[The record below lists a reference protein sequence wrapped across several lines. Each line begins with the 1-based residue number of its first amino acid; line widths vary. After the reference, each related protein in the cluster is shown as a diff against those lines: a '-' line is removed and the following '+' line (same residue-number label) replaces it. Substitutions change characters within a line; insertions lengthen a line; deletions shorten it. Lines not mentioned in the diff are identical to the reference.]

1 MFKVTQ
7 RHLRYLLWLLLSIPA
22 IPLLVDF
29 IYDERYYSE
38 LMYESGLLSIQ
49 LLFLTLCVTPFRL
62 LTQKYQVLKS
72 TNRWL
77 MVSRRYF
84 GVASFGYACI
94 HLLVYIR
101 EYPALADI
109 FSQMFELDIALGWV
123 AMLIMTAL
131 AVTSNNYSVRRLGPK
146 WKRLH
151 LWVYPVPVLLY
162 FHWYLFGFF
171 IEVLNFW
178 YIPFIAIQTYRCF
191 IQYLRNKKSARVQPV
206 S

>member
-1 MFKVTQ
+1 
-7 RHLRYLLWLLLSIPA
+7 
-22 IPLLVDF
+22 
-29 IYDERYYSE
+29 
-38 LMYESGLLSIQ
+38 MYESGLLSIQ

-62 LTQKYQVLKS
+62 LTQKYQFLKS

-101 EYPALADI
+101 QYPAVADI
-109 FSQMFELDIALGWV
+109 FSQLLELDIALGWV

-131 AVTSNNYSVRRLGPK
+131 AITSNNYSVRRLGK
-146 WKRLH
+146 NWKKIH
-151 LWVYPVPVLLY
+151 LWVYPVPILLY

-171 IEVLNFW
+171 LEVLNFW
-178 YIPFIAIQTYRCF
+178 YIPFIAIQTYRVLS
-191 IQYLRNKKSARVQPV
+191 QYLRNKKLARVQSV